1 MLEFYKNKKVLVTGH
16 TGFKGSWLCKILS
29 IAGADVIGVSLE
41 PESDISLYNIL
52 KLDNEIKSVISDIRN
67 LDELRKVFIE
77 NKPEIV
83 FHLAAQPLVR
93 ESYENPV
100 YTYETNVMGTVNL
113 LECIRNCKSVKS
125 VLNITTDKVYNNNE
139 WDWPYREIDE
149 LNGFDPYSNSKSCSE
164 LVTSSYKRAFFDNN
178 REISISTARAGN
190 VIGGGDFS
198 KDRILPDCIK
208 AAINDDDI
216 IVRNPS
222 SIRPYQ
228 HVFEALSAY
237 LMIAQK
243 QYNNKSFEGSY
254 NIGPDEYG
262 CVKTREISI
271 RPYQHVFEALSAY
284 LMIAQKQY
292 NNKSFEGSYNIGPD
306 EYGCVKTREI
316 VDLFCQLWGN
326 VNWKQKNED
335 NNLHES
341 NILKLDC
348 SKIKNTIGWTPRL
361 TIDEAIK
368 LTVDW
373 SKEYYSSKNINE
385 ISEKQILEYFI

>member
-67 LDELRKVFIE
+67 LEELRKVFIE

-190 VIGGGDFS
+190 VIGGGDFA

-208 AAINDDDI
+208 AAINDEDI

-243 QYNNKSFEGSY
+243 QYNNK
-254 NIGPDEYG
+254 
-262 CVKTREISI
+262 
-271 RPYQHVFEALSAY
+271 L
-284 LMIAQKQY
+284 
-292 NNKSFEGSYNIGPD
+292 FEGSYNIGPD

-326 VNWKQKNED
+326 INWKHKNED

>member
-29 IAGADVIGVSLE
+29 IAGANVIGVSLE
-41 PESDISLYNIL
+41 PENDISLYNIL
-52 KLDNEIKSVISDIRN
+52 KLDNEIKSVILDIRN
-67 LDELRKVFIE
+67 LEELRKIFIE
-77 NKPEIV
+77 NEPEIV

-125 VLNITTDKVYNNNE
+125 VLNITTDKVYNNKE

-164 LVTSSYKRAFFDNN
+164 FVTSSYKRAFFDNN

-190 VIGGGDFS
+190 VIGGGDFA

-208 AAINDDDI
+208 AAINGEEI
-216 IVRNPS
+216 IVRNPN

-237 LMIAQK
+237 LMIVQK
-243 QYNNKSFEGSY
+243 QYNDKSFEGSY

-262 CVKTREISI
+262 CVKTR
-271 RPYQHVFEALSAY
+271 
-284 LMIAQKQY
+284 
-292 NNKSFEGSYNIGPD
+292 D
-306 EYGCVKTREI
+306 I
-316 VDLFCQLWGN
+316 VDLFCQLWGKI
-326 VNWKQKNED
+326 NWKYKNKD
-335 NNLHES
+335 NNFHES

-348 SKIKNTIGWTPRL
+348 SKIKNTIGWKPKL

-373 SKEYYSSKNINE
+373 SKGYYSKGNINE
-385 ISEKQILEYFI
+385 ISIKQITKYFI